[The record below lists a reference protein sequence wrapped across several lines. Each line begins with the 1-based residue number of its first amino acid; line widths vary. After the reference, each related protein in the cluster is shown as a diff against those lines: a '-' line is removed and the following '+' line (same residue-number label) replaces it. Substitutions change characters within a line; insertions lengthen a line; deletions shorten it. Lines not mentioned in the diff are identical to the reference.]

1 MIWIERSNHGRMM
14 KMKEFVYGTDSQYTM
29 LKESLED
36 HLCHVY
42 SRCYMPGGCNREI
55 ARIGFEKEGST
66 YALFID
72 KGITCS
78 NNHAPGLFKDWLADG
93 TVRFLDFTDMKEF
106 LRSLKCLY

>member
-1 MIWIERSNHGRMM
+1 
-14 KMKEFVYGTDSQYTM
+14 MKEFVYGTDRQYEL
-29 LKESLED
+29 LKGSLED

-42 SRCYMPGGCNREI
+42 SRCYLPSSCSKDI
-55 ARIGFEKEGST
+55 TRIGFEKEEST

-72 KGITCS
+72 KGISCS
-78 NNHAPGLFKDWLADG
+78 NNHAPALFKDWLAVG

>member
-1 MIWIERSNHGRMM
+1 
-14 KMKEFVYGTDSQYTM
+14 MKEFVYGTDHQYEL

-36 HLCHVY
+36 QLCHVY
-42 SRCYMPGGCNREI
+42 SRCYLPGSCSKEI
-55 ARIGFEKEGST
+55 TRIGFEKEENT

-72 KGITCS
+72 KGISCS
-78 NNHAPGLFKDWLADG
+78 SNHAPALFKDWLAVG

>member
-1 MIWIERSNHGRMM
+1 MR
-14 KMKEFVYGTDSQYTM
+14 EFVYGTDRQYEM

-42 SRCYMPGGCNREI
+42 SRCYLPGCCNRGE
-55 ARIGFEKEGST
+55 ARLGFEKEENT

-72 KGITCS
+72 KGISCNS
-78 NNHAPGLFKDWLADG
+78 NSAPPLFKDWLAAG

>member
-1 MIWIERSNHGRMM
+1 MR
-14 KMKEFVYGTDSQYTM
+14 EFTTGTDQQYAM

-42 SRCYMPGGCNREI
+42 RCTLPRRCSQDT
-55 ARIGFEKEGST
+55 ARIGFEKEGDT

-72 KGITCS
+72 RGITC
-78 NNHAPGLFKDWLADG
+78 NYRQAPALFRDWLSSG

-106 LRSLKCLY
+106 LKSLQVLY